1 MRDRLGRAGPWLTY
15 TTFANVPQL
24 AYTTGHL
31 QFSIRRPRVRNLRVL
46 NVLKRCPFNVLGA
59 FMQSSKS
66 PPPVLTVGLARFEL
80 ATS

>member
-1 MRDRLGRAGPWLTY
+1 MRDRVGRALPL
-15 TTFANVPQL
+15 ADVHDVREQLRDVPQL

-31 QFSIRRPRVRNLRVL
+31 QFFIRRPRVRNLRVL

-66 PPPVLTVGLARFEL
+66 PPQVLYRRAGEI
-80 ATS
+80 